1 MPCTR
6 TVIRCSILLLL
17 PLAACDTAGG
27 ERSSGFAVRDSAGI
41 QIAESTA
48 PAWRDGQGWN
58 LSAAPT
64 LDIGVVEGAPEY
76 QLTRVT
82 GALRLAN
89 GGIAVAN
96 GASQEIRFY
105 DAAGKY
111 LRAVGGQGGGPGEF
125 RGLGAI
131 QLLRGDSIFAFDI
144 MQQRLSVFSP
154 EGDFVRSAQLER
166 APGGGL
172 PFASG
177 ALRDG
182 SVVVHVLGSEG
193 GATEG
198 LERRSETFL
207 HYSRDGKM
215 LDTISV
221 QPGSERFV
229 QTQSG
234 SGGMMRMSLTTPL
247 FGHTQVESVNGDRA
261 VLGGNE
267 SYELAVYTPD
277 GVLERLIRRRGA
289 PRPVTDDAL
298 ESLLKTRLDAVS
310 DPARRQT
317 MERSYREI
325 PHPSTMPSYEAV
337 LLDDGGNLWVREFQ
351 PPPAASPAW
360 TVFDPDGRML
370 GAVSLPD
377 RFKPTQIGIDFVL
390 GVWSDDLDVQHVR
403 MYRLEKPV

>member
-1 MPCTR
+1 
-6 TVIRCSILLLL
+6 
-17 PLAACDTAGG
+17 
-27 ERSSGFAVRDSAGI
+27 
-41 QIAESTA
+41 
-48 PAWRDGQGWN
+48 
-58 LSAAPT
+58 
-64 LDIGVVEGAPEY
+64 VVEGAPEY
-76 QLTRVT
+76 QFTRVT

-89 GGIAVAN
+89 GRIAVAN

-105 DAAGKY
+105 DATGKY
-111 LRAVGGQGGGPGEF
+111 IRAVGGQGGGPGEF
-125 RGLGAI
+125 RGLGPI
-131 QLLRGDSIFAFDI
+131 WLLRGDSIFAFDI

-154 EGDFVRSAQLER
+154 EGEFVRSSQLER
-166 APGGGL
+166 VPGGGM

-182 SVVVHVLGSEG
+182 SVVARVIGSAG

-198 LERRSETFL
+198 LQRRSETYF
-207 HYSRDGKM
+207 HYSTDGTM
-215 LDTISV
+215 LDTISI

-234 SGGMMRMSLTTPL
+234 GGALMRMSITTPL
-247 FGHTQVESVNGDRA
+247 FGHTQVASVNGERA
-261 VLGGNE
+261 VFGDNE

-277 GVLERLIRRRGA
+277 GVLERLIRRRQA

-298 ESLLKTRLDAVS
+298 EALLKTRLDAIS
-310 DPARRQT
+310 DPGRRQT

-325 PHPSTMPSYEAV
+325 PHPSTMPFYEAA

-351 PPPAASPAW
+351 PVPAASPAW
-360 TVFDPDGRML
+360 TVFDTDGRML

-377 RFKPTQIGIDFVL
+377 RFRPTQIGTDFVL

-403 MYRLEKPV
+403 MYRLEKPNS